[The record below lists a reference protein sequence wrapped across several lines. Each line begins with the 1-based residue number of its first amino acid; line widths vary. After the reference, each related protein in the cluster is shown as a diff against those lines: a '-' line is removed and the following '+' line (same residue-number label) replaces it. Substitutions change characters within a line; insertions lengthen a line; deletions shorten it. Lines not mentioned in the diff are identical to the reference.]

1 MLFNWGNKLPV
12 GFTRGDA
19 IRWLGESWTFA
30 VGFFGGIVFAYYLC
44 WENTNIESDFKM
56 HFFILI
62 NDFDGS
68 RFLAE
73 KYSSAWRKKTYGRVS
88 PSIAR

>member
-1 MLFNWGNKLPV
+1 M
-12 GFTRGDA
+12 
-19 IRWLGESWTFA
+19 
-30 VGFFGGIVFAYYLC
+30 FAYYLC
-44 WENTNIESDFKM
+44 CENTNIESDFKM